1 MTVGIITPVSSGRTA
16 KTVQSKASTDS
27 NSNFLDV
34 FKASAGN
41 SSNSEKLG
49 DMPFKVEDNNKKI
62 QNKDEKKVSKE
73 TDKVEKKQ
81 SKVQEENAK
90 DKSEDVNEATE
101 AVLTAVA
108 EILDVSVQDIQE
120 ALETLGLEEIDLL
133 DSANIPEIAVTV
145 TEAADVVDIMTN
157 EELFA
162 DVKEIMQEVD
172 GISENLADELGISA
186 DELADAAKNI
196 MNEAQTA
203 ANTSKA
209 SDETERDSTDN
220 GSEEGQMSFAQTFV
234 ENIKASVE
242 KTADTEAGYATDMN
256 EIYNQVSE
264 SLKVNMSEDITE
276 MEMNLHPASLG
287 NVKIHVA
294 ERDGMITASFTTQN
308 EQVKA
313 ALETQIVELKES
325 MNEQGIKVEN
335 IEITLA
341 SHAFEENLSK
351 EGEQTSSGSEEKK
364 KRRSINLNELEEI
377 DDINIEDD
385 IRIARE
391 MMMHNGTTVDY
402 MA

>member
-1 MTVGIITPVSSGRTA
+1 MTAGIITPVSSGRTA
-16 KTVQSKASTDS
+16 KAVQSKASADS

-41 SSNSEKLG
+41 SGNSEKLG
-49 DMPFKVEDNNKKI
+49 DVSVKAEDKNKKI
-62 QNKDEKKVSKE
+62 QNKSEKKVSDE

-81 SKVQEENAK
+81 PKAKEENAK
-90 DKSEDVNEATE
+90 DKVEDVNEATE
-101 AVLTAVA
+101 AALTAMA

-120 ALETLGLEEIDLL
+120 ALETLELEEIDLL

-145 TEAADVVDIMTN
+145 TGAADVVDIMTN

-172 GISENLADELGISA
+172 GISEELADELGISV
-186 DELADAAKNI
+186 DELADAAKGI
-196 MNEAQTA
+196 MNEAQA
-203 ANTSKA
+203 ANASKA
-209 SDETERDSTDN
+209 SDETDRDSTDN
-220 GSEEGQMSFAQTFV
+220 SSEEGQMNFTQTFV

-242 KTADTEAGYATDMN
+242 KADNTEAGYATDMN